1 MRAPGLPLLV
11 EQLEPRRFL
20 NVSWD
25 IAATT
30 IPHQSAHAAAIA
42 HRAAASAA
50 TPSAAYS
57 QLLSQSDV
65 QTILASAASQAR
77 DGQIICVADRDGHI
91 LGLLRIGPALADPA
105 LEQLR
110 TIKAI
115 DEAITAAF
123 FESTQDA
130 FSTRTARFI
139 IQDHFPYP
147 VPNTPGGPL
156 YGVEFSS
163 QPTSDVFG
171 KTAFAISGDPGG
183 VPLFIDGV
191 PVGGIGVSGDGVDR
205 RARKDVFIASDPDAT
220 AQSFDGT
227 EERDFDEAVALAGAQ
242 GFMAPANIRADKIF
256 VGGLRLP
263 FLRDTAAHANAPQSF
278 ADLTSSGDAT
288 LIPFTNPFSGNVMAD
303 GALHDGSRQFP
314 LTTFDGFAGELR
326 DPVTD
331 GDPVDAAGTKLTAAD
346 VHTIIDAA
354 LHQASI
360 TRAAIRQPIGVGA
373 VVHICIVDADGNRIG
388 SFRMN
393 DGTNFSY
400 DVAVQKARTAAFF
413 SSDTAAF
420 STRAIGF
427 LSQAFFPPGIGH
439 TGPGPLFHIQNDLSG
454 LNADTLTPTTPKF
467 AGVLKNG
474 ITIFPGGFPL
484 YKDGK
489 LVGAIG
495 VSGDG
500 VDQDDIISYSGTQGF
515 RPANDH
521 LRSDRL
527 NDTEVEAALDPKIA
541 SLVSVNGLDSALAT
555 RATDRLSH
563 GINHIRLPYVKF
575 PRNPKK

>member
-1 MRAPGLPLLV
+1 MRAPAQPSAQPFLEP
-11 EQLEPRRFL
+11 LEPRCHL
-20 NVSWD
+20 
-25 IAATT
+25 
-30 IPHQSAHAAAIA
+30 SAPWGVPGHGAPQHSI
-42 HRAAASAA
+42 HRAAPASSS
-50 TPSAAYS
+50 TVLPSAAYS
-57 QLLSQSDV
+57 QLLSQGDV
-65 QTILASAASQAR
+65 QTILAGAASQAR
-77 DGQIICVADRDGHI
+77 DGQVICVADRDGHI
-91 LGLLRIGPALADPA
+91 LGLLRVGPALADPA

-115 DEAITAAF
+115 DQAITAAF

-130 FSTRTARFI
+130 FTTRTARFI
-139 IQDHFPYP
+139 IQDHFPHP

-183 VPLFIDGV
+183 VPLFMDGV

-242 GFMAPANIRADKIF
+242 GFMAPASIRADKIF

-263 FLRDTAAHANAPQSF
+263 FLRDTAAHANAARSF
-278 ADLTSSGDAT
+278 VDLTSSGDAT
-288 LIPFTNPFSGNVMAD
+288 LIPFTNPFSGDLMAD
-303 GALHDGSRQFP
+303 GAVHDGSRQFP
-314 LTTFDGFAGELR
+314 LTTFDGFSGEVR
-326 DPVTD
+326 DPVAD

-346 VHTIIDAA
+346 VHAIIDAA
-354 LHQASI
+354 VRQALI
-360 TRAAIRQPIGVGA
+360 TRAAIREPIGVGA
-373 VVHICIVDADGNRIG
+373 VVHICVVDADGNRIG

-413 SSDTAAF
+413 SGDSAAF

-427 LSQAFFPPGIGH
+427 LAQAFFPPGIGH

-454 LNADTLTPTTPKF
+454 LNADTLTPSAPKF

-500 VDQDDIISYSGTQGF
+500 VDQDDIIGYAGTQGF
-515 RPANDH
+515 RPADDH
-521 LRSDRL
+521 FRSDRL
-527 NDTEVEAALDPKIA
+527 NDKEVESALDPKITTI
-541 SLVSVNGLDSALAT
+541 VSANGLDSALAT
-555 RATDRLSH
+555 HATDRLSH
-563 GINHIRLPYVKF
+563 GLNHIRLPYVKF